1 MSTFVTSHFQFE
13 LPGEEW
19 VEDTSNL
26 YHPDGDT
33 RSVLIINREAIPEGG
48 FNVERI
54 LATLPK
60 VQYDEF
66 VLEEQSDLSFGE
78 FNAHDGRFLARA
90 GATADYHRVF
100 SIVYYDREL
109 TLHFAGPNQ
118 SRSEIDANADK
129 VLESL
134 ELRRLT

>member
-1 MSTFVTSHFQFE
+1 VSTFATNYFHFE
-13 LPGEEW
+13 LPGEDW

-33 RSVLIINREAIPEGG
+33 RSVLIINRDAIPEGG

-54 LATLPK
+54 LTTLPK

-66 VLEEQSDLSFGE
+66 VLEEQSDRSFGE
-78 FNAHDGRFLARA
+78 FNAHEGRFLARA

-100 SIVYYDREL
+100 SIAYYDREL
-109 TLHFAGPNQ
+109 TLHWAGPNQ
-118 SRSEIDANADK
+118 SRPELDAAADRM
-129 VLESL
+129 LESL
-134 ELRRLT
+134 QLRRLP